1 MEIFERW
8 ALNNLYVNAHTSTCK
23 CHGFFFLERKLFE
36 DWRIVVLE
44 TWYYIALI
52 MSIST
57 TSSSFTWTSARPS
70 VCPSVSFSLSRV
82 LVQTHCCNN
91 TEHEYFI
98 GKPLPHDTLLQYILV
113 LIKIRLFDMS
123 HISNKGAWMI

>member
-1 MEIFERW
+1 MD
-8 ALNNLYVNAHTSTCK
+8 
-23 CHGFFFLERKLFE
+23 FFLERKLFE

-57 TSSSFTWTSARPS
+57 TSSSFYLNQCPSICLS
-70 VCPSVSFSLSRV
+70 VCFFLSISGFS
-82 LVQTHCCNN
+82 TNN

-98 GKPLPHDTLLQYILV
+98 GKPSPHDILLQYILI